1 MSTLP
6 TTFTGRIRRAIRH
19 GMTGASR
26 GKDCFPPPTLQA
38 IEQTISRGEQ
48 QHRAEV
54 RLIVEP
60 ALSAAA
66 AFNGISNRARAR
78 MLFAEYGLWDT
89 EENCG
94 VLIYV
99 NLAERAVDIVADRGV
114 GRLVAES
121 EWQAICQTMTT
132 GFAQAEFQ
140 KSTIAAIEQ
149 LNALLVRHYPNN
161 GSRPNQLPNDAV
173 IL

>member
-1 MSTLP
+1 MSTPPSTLS
-6 TTFTGRIRRAIRH
+6 GRIKRALRH
-19 GMTGASR
+19 ATTGPGA
-26 GKDCFPPPTLQA
+26 GKRCFPSDALHA
-38 IEQTISRGEQ
+38 IEQAIGQGEQ

-60 ALSAAA
+60 ALTFGAALKGQA
-66 AFNGISNRARAR
+66 NRDRARQ
-78 MLFAEYGLWDT
+78 LFAEYGIWDT

-114 GRLVAES
+114 GRRIPEQD
-121 EWQAICQTMTT
+121 WQAICQTMTG
-132 GFAQAEFQ
+132 GFAKGEYRHSAVQ
-140 KSTIAAIEQ
+140 AIEQ
-149 LNALLVRHYPNN
+149 LNALLAQHYPNN
-161 GSRPNQLPNDAV
+161 GARPNQLPNEAV